1 MLDGSKQ
8 EKMKQ
13 EFNKKIYFNRKPHFC
28 SSRERAGWS
37 SFKFLLR
44 NSRALGG
51 AQPSCCFPRPTHAAF
66 SGALLLAS
74 LRKPQA
80 ERSSHVLAPLLS
92 VPAFLLSL
100 CRHHFP
106 PVRTGELSATLKPV
120 HPPVPWTLHAA
131 SVLEMVVPSSVSLAE
146 CCEYRKSGFYVE
158 NDGALFKFY
167 PRCMPFLKVQ
177 FYFTLVETVEKIYF
191 PPHYSAAFQ
200 WNISCHKLDLADFC
214 Q

>member
-13 EFNKKIYFNRKPHFC
+13 EFNKKIYFNRKPQFC

-51 AQPSCCFPRPTHAAF
+51 AQPSCCFPRPTHAGF

-106 PVRTGELSATLKPV
+106 SVRMGELSAL
-120 HPPVPWTLHAA
+120 
-131 SVLEMVVPSSVSLAE
+131 SSTCALDSTRSL
-146 CCEYRKSGFYVE
+146 CSG
-158 NDGALFKFY
+158 DGR
-167 PRCMPFLKVQ
+167 P
-177 FYFTLVETVEKIYF
+177 LVCF
-191 PPHYSAAFQ
+191 
-200 WNISCHKLDLADFC
+200 SCRML
-214 Q
+214 